1 MKNELSVDVSVNIC
15 VDKKTAEKCL
25 RLVELYL
32 DGHKVFTNTTECF
45 CVNLLMRFTPLTG
58 TVTGGT

>member
-32 DGHKVFTNTTECF
+32 DGHKDEWILAKTGEDGCT
-45 CVNLLMRFTPLTG
+45 RFEIESRKKHEPI
-58 TVTGGT
+58 